1 MIEVL
6 LLSSTFF
13 IILLLGIMI
22 LMVNFKRWAERRDT
36 FLINRINELN
46 KSIEQTKSTYKNEIF
61 DILIQL
67 KNLLK

>member
-22 LMVNFKRWAERRDT
+22 LMVNFKRWAERRDA

-61 DILIQL
+61 DILTQL